1 MEQQEIYKKD
11 IDVETNQIDHT
22 EEEFDFDE
30 EAFNKADSY
39 WLFPNTTYE

>member
-1 MEQQEIYKKD
+1 MEQREIHREP
-11 IDVETNQIDHT
+11 IVSENNSIEHT